1 MNVQDFKDSDVY
13 RDSSQVTELLQQ
25 VDLTNPATMVVSSQS
40 SVSQIMQNY
49 IACQSETNARLI
61 GFVGQQINAPVQIN
75 GTERTVVD
83 QQSMLNDIANRQNLI
98 SRQLEKSL
106 FNHVQQQQGK
116 DSDSSYQL
124 INEPPMG
131 NTFGTELKVSD
142 SGLRLIS
149 PFSGDEE
156 NCESSLTNFLRE
168 VFTLSQTSNLS
179 EAATINVLV
188 RKLAGSA
195 QVLVDD
201 FISSQGG
208 PANVKLHQV
217 VSHIER
223 KFVVLYSPL
232 HADATLH
239 DIKIE
244 EMSYSQLQARIQRL
258 AKLATR
264 LEPEDKRD
272 TLLRVKESTAFLM
285 AVNSTDRQAIN
296 SENARRA
303 GENLPPLNLDMMA
316 NFLARRTADKMSYN
330 PDKIYK
336 VTDAPAG
343 GEFNDSSPIGYV
355 PEKGGFRGRSNNRG
369 QPSGRHRPQ
378 GQGPPN
384 SGQRGQ
390 ISNNRY
396 QRGNLNG
403 GRSSKF
409 VTNEMANVAPK
420 ACLLCGD
427 NSHGFKDTRCIYAGC
442 SLMPSACRVCHK
454 GAHPTK
460 ACKSNPGWQGHK

>member
-1 MNVQDFKDSDVY
+1 MNVLDFKDSDVY
-13 RDSSQVTELLQQ
+13 KDSSQVTELLRQI
-25 VDLTNPATMVVSSQS
+25 DLTNPDTLVVSSQS

-61 GFVGQQINAPVQIN
+61 DFVGQQIKVPAQIN
-75 GTERTVVD
+75 GAEATVAD
-83 QQSMLNDIANRQNLI
+83 QQNMLTDIANRQNLI

-106 FNHVQQQQGK
+106 FNHVKQQTGK
-116 DSDSSYQL
+116 DCEASYQL

-131 NTFGTELKVSD
+131 STFGIEAKVSD

-149 PFSGDEE
+149 PFSGDET
-156 NCESSLTNFLRE
+156 NCESALTNFLRE
-168 VFTLSQTSNLS
+168 VYTLSQTSNLS
-179 EAATINVLV
+179 EAATVNVLV

-201 FISSQGG
+201 YISSQGG
-208 PANVKLHQV
+208 PARVTLLQL

-223 KFVVLYSPL
+223 KFVLLYSPL

-239 DIKIE
+239 DIKIG

-285 AVNSTDRQAIN
+285 AVNSNDRQAVN
-296 SENARRA
+296 SENARRG
-303 GENLPPLNLDMMA
+303 GENLPPLTLDMMA
-316 NFLARRTADKMSYN
+316 NFLARRNADKMSYD
-330 PDKIYK
+330 PEKIFK
-336 VTDAPAG
+336 VSEPPLG
-343 GEFNDSSPIGYV
+343 GEASDSPPIAFV
-355 PEKGGFRGRSNNRG
+355 QDRGGHRGRQYNRG
-369 QPSGRHRPQ
+369 QPNGRYKQQ
-378 GQGPPN
+378 GSGPPN
-384 SGQRGQ
+384 GQRGQ
-390 ISNNRY
+390 VTNQRY
-396 QRGNLNG
+396 QRGNPHG
-403 GRSSKF
+403 GRPAKF

-420 ACLLCGD
+420 ACLLCGEL
-427 NSHGFKDTRCIYAGC
+427 SHGFKDQKCIYAGLP
-442 SLMPSACRVCHK
+442 LMPSACRNCQK

-460 ACKSNPGWQGHK
+460 ECKGTPVWNGRK